1 MTQLCLT
8 QTQFLD
14 YLRYAG
20 PTRIDIVRQIAQ
32 GARPDLYAPT
42 KEAIVQLHERGITEA
57 SLAAFAHGDG
67 APEKVV
73 SPAIV
78 FGYQKFLGEGDRM
91 IWGAPPRMEFMV
103 GPVNVDVAPE
113 VGLIIG
119 ETEVKTV
126 IRLHLSR
133 DPISASEVRLTC
145 ALMHS
150 AFATTWPDLTYAV
163 LDVRRGQLHRYIHQ
177 PLWQKRTMALLRAET
192 IGYRALHDALLP
204 LEYEEGMEAPL
215 SELSAIHA
223 HIATLTGQEKAEAAA
238 RASCSYSSPHT
249 AVQRG
254 AKIEGFHVVW
264 PDGKRYPM
272 GPNAILDLRAQ
283 SSKETTS

>member
-14 YLRYAG
+14 YLRHTG

-42 KEAIVQLHERGITEA
+42 KEAIVQLHERGITET

-67 APEKVV
+67 APEKAISPSIV
-73 SPAIV
+73 S
-78 FGYQKFLGEGDRM
+78 GYQKFLGEGGRM
-91 IWGAPPRMEFMV
+91 IWGSPPRREFLV

-119 ETEVKTV
+119 AEEVKTV

-133 DPISASEVRLTC
+133 DPISTSEVRITC

-177 PLWQKRTMALLRAET
+177 PLWWKRTMALLRAEA

-204 LEYEEGMEAPL
+204 LEYEEGVT
-215 SELSAIHA
+215 SLSAIHA
-223 HIATLTGQEKAEAAA
+223 HIATLSGPEKAEAAA
-238 RASCSYSSPHT
+238 RASCSYSSPQM
-249 AVQRG
+249 AVKRG
-254 AKIEGFHVVW
+254 ARIEGAHVVW
-264 PDGKRYPM
+264 PDGERYPI
-272 GPNAILDLRAQ
+272 GASAILALSNVDLPP
-283 SSKETTS
+283 SETTS